1 MFCRTSKYIF
11 VRRDYF
17 NKLRWF
23 VKIIFM
29 FLFWFTLHFL
39 GIFFTKY
46 PKKLVLRI
54 FFQIFL
60 ERKDWK
66 SLKRCRMAGYV
77 THSKVEDF
85 FPRKILWLTA
95 SETFFW
101 LTSFKIPCVIL
112 LKTIE
117 FLLEPVTPLKN
128 IKLLLELI
136 KSYWIFAKFSDS
148 IIESKCF
155 YWKPLNIC

>member
-1 MFCRTSKYIF
+1 MQRLFACSFFDLRYTFSVF
-11 VRRDYF
+11 FSQNTER
-17 NKLRWF
+17 NKWCNCLLR
-23 VKIIFM
+23 V
-29 FLFWFTLHFL
+29 
-39 GIFFTKY
+39 
-46 PKKLVLRI
+46 